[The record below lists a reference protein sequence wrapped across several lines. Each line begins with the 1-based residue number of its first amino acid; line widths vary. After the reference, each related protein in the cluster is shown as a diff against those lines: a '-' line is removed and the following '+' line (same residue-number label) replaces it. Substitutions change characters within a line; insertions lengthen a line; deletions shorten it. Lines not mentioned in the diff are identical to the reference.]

1 MPLRPCAYFNLSVA
15 AATFWELRVETARS
29 DVVFI
34 HAAQESEK
42 VKFEASISFC
52 YRRGQMGRTHGRTH
66 LYFHILKGELHFSK
80 PLVSNRFQSNKT
92 RVLKL
97 FRVHLWPI

>member
-1 MPLRPCAYFNLSVA
+1 MPLRPCTYFNLSAA

-42 VKFEASISFC
+42 VKFEASISFR
-52 YRRGQMGRTHGRTH
+52 YRRGQMGRTYVRAHAGT
-66 LYFHILKGELHFSK
+66 YAPIL
-80 PLVSNRFQSNKT
+80 
-92 RVLKL
+92 
-97 FRVHLWPI
+97 